1 MKRYEDDF
9 SESPFENM
17 RELSHKHQRKQKKKV
32 RLKPK
37 TEVIQPSDTSNRV
50 KGKAYSNQLTKRLT
64 ITVIVLIPLIL
75 IGLLV
80 LLVFNKDQ
88 PISIQ
93 PSPTPSMMPTP
104 TPTPLPTPTPE
115 PTFDTS
121 GYDTTSFGSATQI
134 VNKKHRLNASDIPD
148 DMVVIDM
155 PATIA
160 DMTVKREV
168 NDALNQLYA
177 DASSAGID
185 LYVNT
190 GYIGYYYQATL
201 FDQYVE
207 MAGQNYALKIQPRQG
222 YSEHQTGY
230 AVDFISR
237 QNGKYTRYN
246 DSQRSSCAP
255 EDCEENDAAIWLS
268 EHGHEYGFI
277 QRYPKGKEDI
287 TGYDSQWWHYRYV
300 GVEVATYLHEHGL
313 TMEEAFNVEGGDYQ

>member
-17 RELSHKHQRKQKKKV
+17 RELSRKHKQKSKKQKKEKAQ
-32 RLKPK
+32 R
-37 TEVIQPSDTSNRV
+37 EVVEPSDRISRSEN
-50 KGKAYSNQLTKRLT
+50 KAYSNTMTKRLT
-64 ITVIVLIPLIL
+64 VMVIILIPLIL
-75 IGLLV
+75 IALMV
-80 LLVFNKDQ
+80 LLMQNKDQ
-88 PISIQ
+88 PEVVQ
-93 PSPTPSMMPTP
+93 PSPTPSLMPTS
-104 TPTPLPTPTPE
+104 TPTPLPTPTAE

-121 GYDTTSFGSATQI
+121 GYDTTSFGSTTQI
-134 VNKKHRLNASDIPD
+134 VNKKHRLDASDIPD

-160 DMTVKREV
+160 EMTVKREV
-168 NDALNQLYA
+168 NDALNLLYA
-177 DASSAGID
+177 DASNAGID

-201 FDQYVE
+201 FDQYVD
-207 MAGQNYALKIQPRQG
+207 MAGYDYALKIQPRQG

-246 DSQRSSCAP
+246 DSDRSSCAP
-255 EDCEENDAAIWLS
+255 QDCEGNDAAIWLS
-268 EHGHEYGFI
+268 EHAYEYGFI
-277 QRYPKGKEDI
+277 QRYPKGKEEI

-300 GVEVATYLHEHGL
+300 GVDVATYMHEHGL